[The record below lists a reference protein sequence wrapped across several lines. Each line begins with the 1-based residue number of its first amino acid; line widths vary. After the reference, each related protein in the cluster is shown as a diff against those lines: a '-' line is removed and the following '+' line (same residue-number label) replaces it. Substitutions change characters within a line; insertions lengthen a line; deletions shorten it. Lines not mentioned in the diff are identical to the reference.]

1 MKMNQRR
8 LVSENSYKDLDDIN
22 ENESREYQVPV
33 GIYMIKVNK
42 RNTRTDVILVSLLLT
57 LNIFH
62 TLF

>member
-1 MKMNQRR
+1 MNQRR
-8 LVSENSYKDLDDIN
+8 LVSENSYKDLDDVN